1 MTTPDGAAPTATSRV
16 PMEVLRAGETGAAGG
31 GDGRDP
37 VVFLHGDDGVVFSS
51 AFIDALARHRRLLA
65 PLLPGWGVT
74 PRPAHVGSVEDLSYL
89 CLDVLRQLT
98 DRPVPVVGASVGA
111 WLALEAAIKST
122 ASISALMLVA
132 PVGVKISGREER
144 DFLDV
149 YASRRDEVQHALYGS
164 GPEPDLGPLGPEDFE
179 RLAWAQ
185 DAMARVAFK
194 PYLHDPKLLRRLYR
208 VDVPTLV
215 VFGEEDGLVLD
226 PRSYAEALAA
236 ALPDARVAGIPGCGH
251 RVEEQA
257 PERLAELLE
266 DFLSSLHPAKAGAGV
281 GPRGAGAVT
290 EVAR

>member
-1 MTTPDGAAPTATSRV
+1 
-16 PMEVLRAGETGAAGG
+16 MEVLRAGGTGTPDGAAG
-31 GDGRDP
+31 RDL

-74 PRPAHVGSVEDLSYL
+74 PRPTHIGSVEDLSYL
-89 CLDVLRQLT
+89 CLDTLAALS
-98 DRPVPVVGASVGA
+98 DRPVPVVAASFGA
-111 WLALEAAIKST
+111 WLALEAAVKST

-132 PVGVKISGREER
+132 PVGVKMSGREER

-149 YASRRDEVQHALYGS
+149 YASRRDEVHHALYGS
-164 GPEPDLGPLGPEDFE
+164 GPAPDLDSLGPDDFE

-185 DAMARVAFK
+185 DAMARMAFK
-194 PYLHDPKLLRRLYR
+194 PYLHNPKLLSRLHR
-208 VDVPTLV
+208 VDVPVLV
-215 VFGEEDGLVLD
+215 VYGEDDGLVLN
-226 PRSYAEALAA
+226 PRDHAEALAA
-236 ALPDARVAGIPGCGH
+236 ALPDARVAGVAGCGH

-266 DFLSSLHPAKAGAGV
+266 DFLSSVAGV
-281 GPRGAGAVT
+281 DGRRGEKVT